1 MASSASLPV
10 YHYLDIGRLGRG
22 EVVNLFLQDAG
33 IEFKKSLYPWDA
45 TWPQKSND
53 LKEKGLTRTG
63 KLPALE
69 YKGKILTQHIPI
81 LRYLSREI
89 GSYDGETNWEKYVVD
104 AVSDIYVDWRSKW
117 VANLSE
123 KKPEYKDQSAPE
135 YYNLV
140 AQYYSATQGPYLLG
154 DKVTYVDFAVYQSID
169 NDRRTGTLPSTLPE
183 SLLKFKSAFEARPN
197 IAEYIRQNE

>member
-1 MASSASLPV
+1 MALIPV

-22 EVVNLFLQDAG
+22 EVVNLFLKDAG
-33 IEFKKSLYPWDA
+33 IKYEKSLYPWDA
-45 TWPQKSND
+45 TWPQQSN
-53 LKEKGLTRTG
+53 KRGVTRTG

-81 LRYLSREI
+81 LRYLAREL
-89 GSYDGETNWEKYVVD
+89 GSYDGETNWDKYVVD
-104 AVSDIYVDWRSKW
+104 AVSDIYVDWRAKW

-123 KKPEYKDQSAPE
+123 KKPEYKDQIAPE

-140 AQYYSATQGPYLLG
+140 AQYYSATPGPYLLG

-183 SLLKFKSAFEARPN
+183 SLLKFKSEFETRPN
-197 IAEYIRQNE
+197 IAEYIKQNE